1 MRQNSARNAPLF
13 SVLSN
18 RAFRAIWY
26 VGSLHEISR
35 RMELLV
41 LSWLILQTTNSP
53 FLLLLVLVLNNVPRP
68 FFSPFSGLIADRF
81 SRLKIMIAAQIIN
94 TAMSAVLFLLVF
106 TDSIASWHVFTAVLL
121 SGITKSLEDPS
132 RRTAILDI
140 VGERRLVN
148 ALSLDTISNTSGK
161 MIGPLVGGILVDTTG
176 FIGAFLVMLTFHLL
190 TLLMLLR
197 VRIPRVVR
205 PLAAEPIWRS
215 LGDGARFAL
224 RHPLLWGMLYIT
236 IFMNALAF
244 PLQQFIPAI
253 GRDNLQV
260 GATLVG
266 LLVAGEGLG
275 QLIGASVMALTRNLR
290 HHGRVFV
297 IGSAVVLLMGILFVW
312 TPWYSV
318 AFLLLMLGGMGQSGF
333 GTMQST
339 ITLLGTPV
347 EMRGRMVGLM
357 SFCIGLGWVAS
368 LEVGVVAE
376 LFGTQMAITV
386 NAALGLLLLLPAVL
400 LTPLVRRPPAVVELA
415 PEPESPR

>member
-1 MRQNSARNAPLF
+1 
-13 SVLSN
+13 
-18 RAFRAIWY
+18 
-26 VGSLHEISR
+26 
-35 RMELLV
+35 
-41 LSWLILQTTNSP
+41 
-53 FLLLLVLVLNNVPRP
+53 
-68 FFSPFSGLIADRF
+68 
-81 SRLKIMIAAQIIN
+81 
-94 TAMSAVLFLLVF
+94 
-106 TDSIASWHVFTAVLL
+106 
-121 SGITKSLEDPS
+121 
-132 RRTAILDI
+132 
-140 VGERRLVN
+140 
-148 ALSLDTISNTSGK
+148 
-161 MIGPLVGGILVDTTG
+161 
-176 FIGAFLVMLTFHLL
+176 
-190 TLLMLLR
+190 
-197 VRIPRVVR
+197 
-205 PLAAEPIWRS
+205 
-215 LGDGARFAL
+215 
-224 RHPLLWGMLYIT
+224 MLYIT

-386 NAALGLLLLLPAVL
+386 NAVLGLLLLLPAVL